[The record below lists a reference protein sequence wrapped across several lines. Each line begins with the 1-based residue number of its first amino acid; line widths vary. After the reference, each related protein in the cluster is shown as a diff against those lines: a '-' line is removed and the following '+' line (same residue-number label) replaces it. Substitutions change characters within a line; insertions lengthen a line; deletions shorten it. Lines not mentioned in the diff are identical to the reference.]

1 MFMNSA
7 ENTEIFN
14 HENIFFLYLPK
25 YSRNFFKDIKTRF
38 NKWGG
43 GGCKKKRFTKCA
55 VNLEGSHVKKA
66 III

>member
-14 HENIFFLYLPK
+14 HENIFFLYLLPK
-25 YSRNFFKDIKTRF
+25 YSRNFIKDIKTRF

-43 GGCKKKRFTKCA
+43 GGGRKKK
-55 VNLEGSHVKKA
+55 GSLNA
-66 III
+66 QII